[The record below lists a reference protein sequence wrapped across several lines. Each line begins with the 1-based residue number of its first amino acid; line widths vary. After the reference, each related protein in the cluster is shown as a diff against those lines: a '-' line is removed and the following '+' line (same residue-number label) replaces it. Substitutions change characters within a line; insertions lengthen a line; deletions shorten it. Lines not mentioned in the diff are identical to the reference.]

1 MLANTEKI
9 TARHRERHAYVYVRQ
24 SSPKQVQHHQESQ
37 RTQYALVERAAAL
50 GWPAERVHVIDA
62 DLGQSGQDDQRRGFQ
77 ELVAEVSLGQVGLI
91 VAFEASRLARSNA
104 AWYTLLDLATMVG
117 TLIAD
122 TEGIYDPR
130 SYNDRLLLGLRG
142 MLSEAELHVLQL
154 RMAAGRQRQIER
166 GAFRQRL
173 PTGLVRLPDGRVVK
187 DPDIQVQHAIALVFA
202 LFAELG
208 SCQKVLR
215 RLRDE
220 GVRLPRRQ
228 TGGPDA
234 GDLLWKAPSEGV
246 LYSILHNPAYAG
258 AFAYGR
264 RGVRPD
270 RLPGQRARERRRAMA
285 EWTALHQNTYPGY
298 ISWEDYVANQE
309 RLSDNA
315 ARYVQHTRGAARD
328 GAALLTGLA
337 ACGRC
342 GRQMHVEYKGQHRYV
357 CSALAKEYGATLCMH
372 LDGPSLDAAVV
383 STFFEALQ
391 PAELNLLEEVL
402 ATLQTDQTRLA
413 QQYADQVTRAEYE
426 AHLAE
431 RQYRAVDPD
440 NRLVAAEL
448 ERRWEVALR
457 AVVEAREAVDR
468 FAHTQRVPT
477 LDPALRAQ
485 LTDLSTR
492 LPELWDSGRLSAAHK
507 KDLLRSLIRRVILTR
522 PQPDAVAVQVIWLSG
537 ASTSLTVRPPVA
549 HSADLS
555 DYAAL
560 LARVRALVQ
569 EGHQDAAIAQ
579 QLTAEGFRSA
589 RALHVPTS
597 LVTRLRRHLQV
608 TSATTRFRSQ
618 EKVDG
623 RWTIGGLSR
632 ALDLDRNWLYV
643 RIRAGLIPAER
654 HPVIGYYLIPDDPHL
669 LAQLVAQRP
678 PQRQRE
684 TMVGES

>member
-1 MLANTEKI
+1 MLASPEKI
-9 TARHRERHAYVYVRQ
+9 TARHQERHAYVYVRQ

-50 GWPAERVHVIDA
+50 GWPPERVHVIDA
-62 DLGQSGQDDQRRGFQ
+62 DLGQSGQDGQRRGFQ
-77 ELVAEVSLGQVGLI
+77 ELVAEVSLGRVGLI

-104 AWYTLLDLATMVG
+104 DWYALLDLATMAG

-122 TEGIYDPR
+122 TEGVYDPR

-142 MLSEAELHVLQL
+142 MLSEAELHVLQM

-166 GAFRQRL
+166 GAYRQRL

-187 DPDIQVQHAIALVFA
+187 DPDLQVQHAIGLVFA
-202 LFAELG
+202 LFAALG

-215 RLRDE
+215 RLRDD
-220 GVRLPRRQ
+220 GLRLPRRQ

-234 GDLLWKAPSEGV
+234 GDVLWKAPSEGA

-270 RLPGQRARERRRAMA
+270 RLPGQRARAHRRVIA
-285 EWTALHQNTYPGY
+285 EWTALHQNTYAGY
-298 ISWEDYVANQE
+298 ISWEEYVANQE

-315 ARYVQHTRGAARD
+315 ARYVRHTRGAARD
-328 GAALLTGLA
+328 GAALLAGLA
-337 ACGRC
+337 VCGRC
-342 GRQMHVEYKGQHRYV
+342 GRQMHVEYKDQHRYV
-357 CSALAKEYGATLCMH
+357 CSALAKEYGATLCLH

-391 PAELNLLEEVL
+391 PAELNLLDEVL
-402 ATLQTDQTRLA
+402 VTLHADQTRTA

-426 AHLAE
+426 ARLAE

-457 AVVEAREAVDR
+457 ALTEAREAVDCLAR
-468 FAHTQRVPT
+468 THRAPP
-477 LDPALRAQ
+477 LDPALRAP
-485 LTDLSTR
+485 LTDLSTC
-492 LPELWDSGRLSAAHK
+492 LPDLWDSGRLSAAHK
-507 KDLLRSLIRRVILTR
+507 KELLRSLIRRIILTR
-522 PQPDAVAVQVIWLSG
+522 PQPDTVAAQVVWVSG
-537 ASTSLTVRPPVA
+537 AMTSLTVSPPVA
-549 HSADLS
+549 HTADLG
-555 DYAAL
+555 DYATL
-560 LARVRALVQ
+560 LARVQTLVR

-579 QLTAEGFRSA
+579 RLTAEGFRSA

-597 LVTRLRRHLQV
+597 LVTRLRRQLQE

-618 EKVDG
+618 EKVEG
-623 RWTIGGLSR
+623 RWTVGGLSR
-632 ALDLDRNWLYV
+632 QLDLDRDWLYV
-643 RIRAGLIPAER
+643 RIRAGRIPAER
-654 HPVIGYYLIPDDPHL
+654 HPVLGYYLIPDDPAI
-669 LAQLVAQRP
+669 LAELAAHRP
-678 PQRQRE
+678 PHRQSE
-684 TMVGES
+684 KTGS